1 MSYDTDSDLL
11 LESFS
16 LESFSSVAEE
26 EGLKHAQTM
35 ADAVKNLFQFY
46 NYFTS
51 KFDVKSF
58 SRKDENGVLY
68 YYLITKTDK
77 ADETLK
83 ISGVDAKFS
92 GNPTLESP
100 KKITLTSYA
109 GILIVLLVIV
119 IALIIIASISGGQKE
134 EF

>member
-1 MSYDTDSDLL
+1 MSYDRDSDLL

-83 ISGVDAKFS
+83 ISGVDAKFN

-109 GILIVLLVIV
+109 GILIALLVIV
-119 IALIIIASISGGQKE
+119 IVLVIIVSISGGQKE
-134 EF
+134 E

>member
-1 MSYDTDSDLL
+1 MSYDKDSDLL
-11 LESFS
+11 LETFS
-16 LESFSSVAEE
+16 LESFSSVVEE

-35 ADAVKNLFQFY
+35 ADTVKNLFQFY

-68 YYLITKTDK
+68 YHLVTKTDK
-77 ADETLK
+77 AEETLK

-92 GNPTLESP
+92 GNPNLESP

-109 GILIVLLVIV
+109 GILMVLLVIV
-119 IALIIIASISGGQKE
+119 IAIIIIASISGGQKE